1 MAFQVSP
8 GVNISEIDLTTV
20 VPAVTTTQ
28 GAIAGVFRWGPV
40 DERILVTSENEL
52 ANRFGKPASY
62 YTEAGNTS
70 SAIWNNY
77 ETFFSAA
84 NFLAYSD
91 ALYVVRVA
99 ENANTAGG
107 SVFDAKY
114 QGVLGDSLQVA
125 YCDSSSFAAT
135 TVSDSISIVAFSN
148 QAEIGSNTVNYEVG
162 DYIVVDNQNLKVTAI
177 AVDGANTTV
186 TFENKYIA
194 ASNLSAASYAYQ
206 WGYNTLFDS
215 APESGKVHVVVI
227 DEDGAISGVA
237 GTILEKFTNVSK
249 TISARNEDGSTNY
262 LFDVLDQNSSFI
274 AITEANVS
282 SVTGNGYDS
291 LSGGLD
297 GEDEDGVATGTLAVG
312 YDLFKSAE
320 DVDISLV
327 ILGRPNTALTNYV
340 LSNVVEYRRDCV
352 AFASPFLANVGSVSA
367 TAQNIVD
374 AFSTINSSSYIVFDS
389 GYKYQYDKYS
399 DVYRW
404 IPLNG
409 DIAGLC
415 AYTDDVRDPWFS
427 PAGYNRGLI
436 KNAIKLLLNPNK
448 TQRDLLYKNRINP
461 VITQPGQGTLLF
473 GDKTGLS
480 LPSAFDRINVR
491 RLFIVLEKV
500 IANAAKGALFEFN
513 DEFTRAQFVNLV
525 EPFLRDVQGRR
536 GIFDFRVICDETN
549 NTAEVIDRNEF
560 VGDIYIKPARS
571 INFIQLN
578 FVAVRSGVE
587 FSEIVG
593 AA

>member
-28 GAIAGVFRWGPV
+28 GAIAGVFRWGPG
-40 DERILVTSENEL
+40 DERILVASEKEL
-52 ANRFGKPASY
+52 ANRFGKPTSY

-70 SAIWNNY
+70 STIWNNY

-84 NFLAYSD
+84 NFLVYSD

-114 QGVLGDSLQVA
+114 QGVLGNSLQVA

-135 TVSDSISIVAFSN
+135 TVSDSISITAFSN

-162 DYIVVDNQNLKVTAI
+162 DYIVVDDQNLKVSAYT
-177 AVDGANTTV
+177 VDGANTIV

-194 ASNLSAASYAYQ
+194 ASNLSENSYAYQ

-215 APESGKVHVVVI
+215 APESGKVHVVAI

-237 GTILEKFTNVSK
+237 GTIIEKFTNVSK

-274 AITEANVS
+274 AITEASVS

-297 GEDEDGVATGTLAVG
+297 GEDEDTVATGTLALG

-327 ILGRPNTALTNYV
+327 VLGRPNTTLTNYV

-352 AFASPFLANVGSVSA
+352 AFASPYLANVGSVSV

-374 AFSTINSSSYIVFDS
+374 SFSTINSSSYIVFDS

-399 DVYRW
+399 DIYRW

-436 KNAIKLLLNPNK
+436 KNTIKLLLNPNK

-461 VITQPGQGTLLF
+461 IITQPGQGTLLF

-491 RLFIVLEKV
+491 RLFIVLEKA
-500 IANAAKGALFEFN
+500 IANAAKGTLFEFN

-549 NTAEVIDRNEF
+549 NTAEVIDQNEF